1 MSALAKTAASVAVAL
16 LAACAPRAVD
26 SPTASSP
33 TASSPPASV
42 PTAGPA
48 CDAVA
53 ASERAR
59 VGGLQFL
66 HAKGV
71 AEIRWKDDDGN
82 HFEQGDA
89 DVRWAAAR
97 GCAASIS
104 KFGDRY
110 ALLGTD
116 GRRWWSI
123 FPKAKPSRMEWGA
136 IGTGAQSQ
144 GANDALAAN
153 PRYMG
158 LLPLL
163 PAAGAVAEMED
174 GLAWFNLADDAAN
187 SVGILARAGF
197 DPVTLVPR
205 AVRLRWPDGSA
216 ARVEFGEM
224 MPVETVG
231 AAQGAWPRIPRRIAG
246 SHEGR
251 GVTLSIALDSARA
264 DADAADR
271 PGIYDMDAL
280 RSLFAPE
287 QVEESK

>member
-1 MSALAKTAASVAVAL
+1 MRASAKAAAWIAVAL
-16 LAACAPRAVD
+16 LAACAPRAVE
-26 SPTASSP
+26 SPTASI
-33 TASSPPASV
+33 PPASA
-42 PTAGPA
+42 PAAGPA
-48 CDAVA
+48 SDAVA
-53 ASERAR
+53 AGERAR
-59 VGGLQFL
+59 VGSLRFL

-89 DVRWAAAR
+89 DVRWAATR

-136 IGTGAQSQ
+136 IGTGAASQ

-163 PAAGAVAEMED
+163 PAAGAAAEMED
-174 GLAWFNLADDAAN
+174 GLAWFTLADDAAS

-197 DPVTLVPR
+197 DPATLVPR

-224 MPVETVG
+224 MPVETAG

-251 GVTLSIALDSARA
+251 GVMLSIALDSARA
-264 DADAADR
+264 DAEAVDR
-271 PGIYDMDAL
+271 PGLYDMDAL
-280 RSLFAPE
+280 RARFAPE

>member
-1 MSALAKTAASVAVAL
+1 MKSAALIAVAL

-26 SPTASSP
+26 SPTTSI
-33 TASSPPASV
+33 PPASV
-42 PTAGPA
+42 PIAGPA
-48 CDAVA
+48 ADAVA

-89 DVRWAAAR
+89 DVRWSAAR

-136 IGTGAQSQ
+136 MGTGAQSQ

-163 PAAGAVAEMED
+163 PAAGAMAEMED

-187 SVGILARAGF
+187 SVGIVARAGF
-197 DPVTLVPR
+197 DPATLTPR

-264 DADAADR
+264 DAEAVDR
-271 PGIYDMDAL
+271 PGLYDMDAL
-280 RSLFAPE
+280 RARFAPE

>member
-1 MSALAKTAASVAVAL
+1 MGASTKAAALIAVAL

-26 SPTASSP
+26 SPTASI
-33 TASSPPASV
+33 PPASV

-48 CDAVA
+48 SDAVA

-89 DVRWAAAR
+89 DVRWSAAR

-136 IGTGAQSQ
+136 MGTGAQSQ

-163 PAAGAVAEMED
+163 PAAGAVAQMED

-187 SVGILARAGF
+187 AVGIVARAGF
-197 DPVTLVPR
+197 DPATLTPR
-205 AVRLRWPDGSA
+205 VVRLRWPDGST

-264 DADAADR
+264 DAEAVDR
-271 PGIYDMDAL
+271 PGLYDMDAL
-280 RSLFAPE
+280 RARFAPE

>member
-1 MSALAKTAASVAVAL
+1 
-16 LAACAPRAVD
+16 
-26 SPTASSP
+26 
-33 TASSPPASV
+33 
-42 PTAGPA
+42 
-48 CDAVA
+48 
-53 ASERAR
+53 

-89 DVRWAAAR
+89 DVRWSAAR

-144 GANDALAAN
+144 GANDSLAAN

-163 PAAGAVAEMED
+163 PAAGAVAQMED
-174 GLAWFNLADDAAN
+174 GLAWFDVAEDPKS
-187 SVGILARAGF
+187 SVGILACAGF

-224 MPVETVG
+224 MPVETAG
-231 AAQGAWPRIPRRIAG
+231 AAQGAWPRIPRRISG
-246 SHEGR
+246 SHGGR

-271 PGIYDMDAL
+271 PGLYDMEAL
-280 RSLFAPE
+280 RSRFAPE

>member
-1 MSALAKTAASVAVAL
+1 VGASTTAAASIAVAL

-26 SPTASSP
+26 SPTASI
-33 TASSPPASV
+33 PPASV
-42 PTAGPA
+42 PTAGPTS
-48 CDAVA
+48 DAVA
-53 ASERAR
+53 ASERVR

-89 DVRWAAAR
+89 DVRWSAAR

-136 IGTGAQSQ
+136 MGTGAQSQ

-163 PAAGAVAEMED
+163 PAAGAVAQVED

-187 SVGILARAGF
+187 AVGIVARAGF
-197 DPVTLVPR
+197 DPATLTPR
-205 AVRLRWPDGSA
+205 AVRLRWPDGST

-264 DADAADR
+264 DAEAVDR
-271 PGIYDMDAL
+271 PGLYDMDAL
-280 RSLFAPE
+280 RARFAPE

>member
-1 MSALAKTAASVAVAL
+1 MTALANAAASVA
-16 LAACAPRAVD
+16 LAFLCACAPRAADPRVD
-26 SPTASSP
+26 PVQPSVA
-33 TASSPPASV
+33 PPAPV
-42 PTAGPA
+42 PAAGPA
-48 CDAVA
+48 ADAVA
-53 ASERAR
+53 ASEHAR
-59 VGGLQFL
+59 VGSLRFL

-89 DVRWAAAR
+89 DVRWSAAR

-116 GRRWWSI
+116 GRRWWLI
-123 FPKAKPSRMEWGA
+123 FPKSKPSRMEWGSLGA
-136 IGTGAQSQ
+136 VAQSR

-163 PAAGAVAEMED
+163 PATGAVAEMVD
-174 GLAWFNLADDAAN
+174 GLAWFSLADDAAA
-187 SVGILARAGF
+187 SVGILVRAGF

-205 AVRLRWPDGSA
+205 AVLVRWPDGSA

-224 MPVETVG
+224 MPVETAG
-231 AAQGAWPRIPRRIAG
+231 TAQGAWPRVPRRVAG
-246 SHEGR
+246 SHEGH
-251 GVTLSIALDSARA
+251 GVSLSIALDSARA

-271 PGIYDMDAL
+271 PALYDMEAL
-280 RSLFAPE
+280 RTLFSPE